1 MNIST
6 QSASKSPVASLIS
19 ERQLMLDVSDEQ
31 LAMAVGVE
39 SANVVVMVRTGRV
52 RIPITKV
59 AAYAAALSIDP
70 AYLLRISMTEYMPGI
85 LAVVDALFTQKLL
98 TSNEEKLID
107 DYRFLARGR
116 DATPMIMDGTNI
128 LALLSI

>member
-1 MNIST
+1 MNILT
-6 QSASKSPVASLIS
+6 QSATKSTVASLIA
-19 ERQLMLDVSDEQ
+19 ERQSTLNITDEQ
-31 LAMAVGVE
+31 LALAVGFK
-39 SANVVVMVRTGRV
+39 SANVVVMIRTGKTRMS
-52 RIPITKV
+52 ITKV

-70 AYLLRISMTEYMPGI
+70 AYLLRIALTEYSPET

-98 TSNEEKLID
+98 TSNEETLIE
-107 DYRFLARGR
+107 DYRFLAKGR

>member
-6 QSASKSPVASLIS
+6 KSATKPTVASLIS
-19 ERQLMLDVSDEQ
+19 ERQSILNVTDEQ
-31 LAMAVGVE
+31 LAMAVGFE
-39 SANVVVMVRTGRV
+39 SANVVVMIKIGKTRM
-52 RIPITKV
+52 PITRV

-70 AYLLRISMTEYMPGI
+70 AFLLRIALAEYSPET

-98 TSNEEKLID
+98 TSNEEKLIE
-107 DYRFLARGR
+107 DYRFLAKGR
-116 DATPMIMDGTNI
+116 DATPMILDGTNI